1 MSFHITALTRINMC
15 LIENNPDLCD
25 IIMLFKM
32 LYLSF
37 FFLLC
42 RRHTLYGG
50 KIVYITYDDRPK
62 LLYYTINLG
71 GQNTVDNGRK
81 SVENRRK

>member
-1 MSFHITALTRINMC
+1 MSFHITTLTRINMC

-42 RRHTLYGG
+42 RRHTLYGE
-50 KIVYITYDDRPK
+50 KIVDITYDDRPK
-62 LLYYTINLG
+62 LFYCTITSEGEIRSWTNKNWL
-71 GQNTVDNGRK
+71 
-81 SVENRRK
+81 

>member
-32 LYLSF
+32 FYLSF
-37 FFLLC
+37 SSC
-42 RRHTLYGG
+42 CAAGTLYMV
-50 KIVYITYDDRPK
+50 KKFRHYVR
-62 LLYYTINLG
+62 
-71 GQNTVDNGRK
+71 
-81 SVENRRK
+81 